1 MRIFETL
8 FFVPLV
14 SLLLVPFL
22 PYTWQRLLATVSAL
36 AAVLV
41 AGIHL
46 LVEGWRIQM
55 VPVYVLALLIL
66 AYRWTMLFGH
76 ARMLSR
82 RREVLI
88 SSLMALCLTLSGV
101 LAGWLLPVVKL
112 PEPTGPYLVGI
123 IDREL
128 IDTTRGRR
136 LMVSIWYP
144 TDRYGE
150 IAPLTQHPNEVA
162 AGLGKLAGLP
172 GLPFQHLRYF
182 KLAASENIPVLEEGS
197 PFPVLVFSHGLVG
210 LRLQNSSTL
219 QDLAS
224 WGYVV
229 VAIDHTD
236 AAAVTVFP
244 DGEAR
249 FYNLEAFGIPP
260 NVEPDKTIIDERM
273 FPVWVADQRFV
284 YDVLEM
290 WAVNDPMFGGR
301 LDVTRIGSFGHSFG
315 GATALEVCRVDARCR
330 AAVNLDGGLYG
341 AIVNQP
347 AVYPL
352 LLMSSAESSQFAETV
367 EQWTRM
373 IENASAEAYWLELPG
388 STHFS
393 FTITQLLSPILAP
406 EGFDPRA
413 GLGIL
418 DRYLRAFFDVHLRGM
433 ETRPLQAAS
442 EESEVRWLTEAR
454 LPLPTK

>member
-8 FFVPLV
+8 FFVPLIP
-14 SLLLVPFL
+14 LLLVPFF
-22 PYTWQRLLATVSAL
+22 PHTWQRLVTTGSVLATIMV
-36 AAVLV
+36 AA
-41 AGIHL
+41 IHL

-66 AYRWTMLFGH
+66 AYRWPALFG
-76 ARMLSR
+76 RGSMVLR
-82 RREVLI
+82 RRETVI
-88 SSLMALCLTLSGV
+88 SSLIALCLALSGV
-101 LAGWLLPVVKL
+101 LTGWLLPVVKL

-144 TDRYGE
+144 TDRYGR
-150 IAPLTQHPNEVA
+150 IAPLTHHPNEVA

-172 GLPFQHLRYF
+172 GLPFQHLRYIT
-182 KLAASENIPVLEEGS
+182 LAASQNVPVLAES
-197 PFPVLVFSHGLVG
+197 APFPVLVFSHGLVG

-236 AAAVTVFP
+236 AAAVTVFQ
-244 DGEAR
+244 DGESR
-249 FYNLEAFGIPP
+249 FYNLEAFGIPSI
-260 NVEPDKTIIDERM
+260 VEPDKTIIDERM

-290 WAVNDPMFGGR
+290 WSVNDPMFRSR

-315 GATALEVCRVDARCR
+315 GATALEVCRVEARCR

-341 AIVNQP
+341 AIVSQP
-347 AVYPL
+347 SVRPL

-373 IENASAEAYWLELPG
+373 IENASAEAYWMELPG

-406 EGFDPRA
+406 KDFDPRA
-413 GLGIL
+413 GLSIV
-418 DRYLRAFFDVHLRGM
+418 DAYLRAFFDVHVRGM
-433 ETRPLQAAS
+433 ETPSLESAA
-442 EESEVRWLTEAR
+442 EESDVRWLTQDR
-454 LPLPTK
+454 LPLPPK